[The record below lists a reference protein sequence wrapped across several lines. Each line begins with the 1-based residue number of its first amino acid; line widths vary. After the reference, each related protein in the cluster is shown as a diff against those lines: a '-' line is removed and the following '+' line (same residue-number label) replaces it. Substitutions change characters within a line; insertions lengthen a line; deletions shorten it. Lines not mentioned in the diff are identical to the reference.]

1 MSNSPKRRPNSTY
14 IPECI
19 LEAGLNVYQMSAYLQ
34 VKYLAGDSGICFES
48 VKKMADD
55 CCMSVDKMRK
65 ALNSLTEVNEF
76 LGSPL
81 LIKIPTKNEYGGDDT
96 NAWIIVEQSSERS

>member
-19 LEAGLNVYQMSAYLQ
+19 LQAGLDSYQISAYVQ
-34 VKYLAGDSGICFES
+34 VKFLAGESDKCFES
-48 VKKMADD
+48 VKKMAED
-55 CCMSVDKMRK
+55 CCMSVDKLRK
-65 ALNSLTEVNEF
+65 VLNSLTEVNEF

-81 LIKIPTKNEYGGDDT
+81 LIKIPTKTESGGDGT
-96 NAWIIVEQSSERS
+96 NAWQIVEQFSKRN